1 VSNQLTA
8 KHNLKAEI
16 TSTASESPKLAPDA
30 KSPTYD
36 QHVLNTA
43 KGGGIITIGRL
54 YAYANRFVITLLL
67 ARLLGAEQ
75 YGVYSLA
82 LSVAAITSTIS
93 MLGLDDAVM
102 RYVAIYSSRRD
113 ESGLWGALQVSLGT
127 SLLLGVMLG
136 AALFLLADIISV
148 NLFHEPKLTPLIR
161 LISIVIPF
169 LTLSEMLMFATRGF
183 KKMEYSVI
191 AENFVQ
197 LTLRLVLIVALG
209 MIGLNAYLAVIVFG
223 ISDVAA
229 SIVLVFFLNK
239 EFTLR
244 RPLNT
249 ARRDT
254 REIYNFALPFWLSDL
269 ISTFRGH
276 FQTILLGSLTSVMSA
291 GIFAVVNKVNLLGHM
306 SYRSITTS
314 SRPIIAELQSN
325 GEWEQVGRLYKTISR
340 WALTLNVPLIL
351 IMMLFPKQLL
361 GMFGSSFTVGSSAL
375 IILALAEL
383 VIVIT
388 GMSGP
393 IIDMTGHNK
402 LKMVNSVTQVIISLG
417 MNILLIP
424 RWGLLGAALA
434 ALISITY
441 INFLRMIEVYFLYR
455 MLPYNQSLLKPLT
468 AGLVTLVVTL
478 VITRWFP
485 DEAGFLYLAMG
496 VVLILVID
504 VVMLQL
510 LGFPPEERM
519 VLGRARQRA
528 STVLSQGQEFLK
540 RQLNSWKN

>member
-1 VSNQLTA
+1 MSNQLTA

-30 KSPTYD
+30 KSPTFD
-36 QHVLNTA
+36 QHVLTAA

-82 LSVAAITSTIS
+82 LSVAAITSTVS

-148 NLFHEPKLTPLIR
+148 NLFHEPQLTPLIR

-197 LTLRLVLIVALG
+197 LTLRLVLIVVLG
-209 MIGLNAYLAVIVFG
+209 MIGLNPYLAVIVFG
-223 ISDVAA
+223 ISDIAA

-239 EFTLR
+239 EFPLR

-254 REIYNFALPFWLSDL
+254 REIYNFALPFWVSDL
-269 ISTFRGH
+269 INTFRGH
-276 FQTILLGSLTSVMSA
+276 FQTILLGSLTTVTSA

-306 SYRSITTS
+306 SYRSIQTS
-314 SRPIIAELQSN
+314 SQPIIAELQSN

-340 WALTLNVPLIL
+340 WALTLNIPLIL

-361 GMFGSSFTVGSSAL
+361 GMFGSSFTEGSSAL
-375 IILALAEL
+375 MILALAEL
-383 VIVIT
+383 AIVIT

-434 ALISITY
+434 ALISIAF

-455 MLPYNQSLLKPLT
+455 MLPYNLSLLKPLT

-478 VITRWFP
+478 VLTRWYP

-496 VVLILVID
+496 VLLVLVID

-528 STVLSQGQEFLK
+528 STVLSQSQEFLK

>member
-1 VSNQLTA
+1 MSNQLTA

-30 KSPTYD
+30 KSPTFD
-36 QHVLNTA
+36 QHVLTAA

-82 LSVAAITSTIS
+82 LSVAAITSTVS

-148 NLFHEPKLTPLIR
+148 NLFHEPQLTPLIR

-197 LTLRLVLIVALG
+197 LTLRLVLIVVLG

-223 ISDVAA
+223 ISDIAA

-254 REIYNFALPFWLSDL
+254 REIYNFALPFWVSDL
-269 ISTFRGH
+269 INTFRGH
-276 FQTILLGSLTSVMSA
+276 FQTILLGSLTTVTSA

-306 SYRSITTS
+306 SYRSIQTS
-314 SRPIIAELQSN
+314 SQPIIAELQSN

-340 WALTLNVPLIL
+340 WALTLNIPLIL

-361 GMFGSSFTVGSSAL
+361 GMFGSSFTEGSSAL
-375 IILALAEL
+375 MILALAEL
-383 VIVIT
+383 AIVIT

-434 ALISITY
+434 ALISIAF

-455 MLPYNQSLLKPLT
+455 MLPYNLSLLKPLT

-478 VITRWFP
+478 VLTRWYP

-496 VVLILVID
+496 VLLVLVID

-528 STVLSQGQEFLK
+528 STVLSQSQEFLK

>member
-1 VSNQLTA
+1 MSNQLTA

-30 KSPTYD
+30 KSPTFD
-36 QHVLNTA
+36 QHVLTAA

-82 LSVAAITSTIS
+82 LSVAAITSTVS

-127 SLLLGVMLG
+127 SLILGVMLG
-136 AALFLLADIISV
+136 AALFLLAEIISV
-148 NLFHEPKLTPLIR
+148 NLFHEPQLTPLIR

-197 LTLRLVLIVALG
+197 LTLRLVLIVVLG
-209 MIGLNAYLAVIVFG
+209 MIGLNPYLAVIVFG
-223 ISDVAA
+223 ISDIAA

-239 EFTLR
+239 EFPLR

-254 REIYNFALPFWLSDL
+254 REIYNFALPFWVSDL
-269 ISTFRGH
+269 INTFRGH
-276 FQTILLGSLTSVMSA
+276 FQTILLGSLTTVTSA

-306 SYRSITTS
+306 SYRSIQTS
-314 SRPIIAELQSN
+314 SQPIIAELQSN

-340 WALTLNVPLIL
+340 WALTLNIPLIL

-361 GMFGSSFTVGSSAL
+361 GMFGSSFTEGSSAL
-375 IILALAEL
+375 MILALAEL
-383 VIVIT
+383 AIVIT

-434 ALISITY
+434 ALISIAF

-455 MLPYNQSLLKPLT
+455 MLPYNLSLLKPLT

-478 VITRWFP
+478 VLTRWYP

-496 VVLILVID
+496 VLLILVID

-528 STVLSQGQEFLK
+528 STVLSQSQEFLK

>member
-1 VSNQLTA
+1 
-8 KHNLKAEI
+8 
-16 TSTASESPKLAPDA
+16 
-30 KSPTYD
+30 
-36 QHVLNTA
+36 
-43 KGGGIITIGRL
+43 
-54 YAYANRFVITLLL
+54 
-67 ARLLGAEQ
+67 
-75 YGVYSLA
+75 
-82 LSVAAITSTIS
+82 
-93 MLGLDDAVM
+93 
-102 RYVAIYSSRRD
+102 
-113 ESGLWGALQVSLGT
+113 
-127 SLLLGVMLG
+127 
-136 AALFLLADIISV
+136 
-148 NLFHEPKLTPLIR
+148 
-161 LISIVIPF
+161 
-169 LTLSEMLMFATRGF
+169 
-183 KKMEYSVI
+183 
-191 AENFVQ
+191 
-197 LTLRLVLIVALG
+197 
-209 MIGLNAYLAVIVFG
+209 
-223 ISDVAA
+223 
-229 SIVLVFFLNK
+229 
-239 EFTLR
+239 
-244 RPLNT
+244 
-249 ARRDT
+249 
-254 REIYNFALPFWLSDL
+254 
-269 ISTFRGH
+269 
-276 FQTILLGSLTSVMSA
+276 
-291 GIFAVVNKVNLLGHM
+291 VVNKVNLLGHM

>member
-1 VSNQLTA
+1 MSNQLTA

-30 KSPTYD
+30 KSPTFD
-36 QHVLNTA
+36 QHVLTAA

-82 LSVAAITSTIS
+82 LSVAAITSTVS

-148 NLFHEPKLTPLIR
+148 NLFHEPQLTPLIR

-197 LTLRLVLIVALG
+197 LTLRLVLIVVLG

-223 ISDVAA
+223 ISDIAA

-239 EFTLR
+239 EFPLR

-254 REIYNFALPFWLSDL
+254 REIYNFALPFWVSDL
-269 ISTFRGH
+269 INTFRGH
-276 FQTILLGSLTSVMSA
+276 FQTILLGSLTTVTSA

-306 SYRSITTS
+306 SYRSIQTS
-314 SRPIIAELQSN
+314 SQPIIAELQSN

-340 WALTLNVPLIL
+340 WALTLNIPLIL

-361 GMFGSSFTVGSSAL
+361 GMFGSSFTEGSSAL
-375 IILALAEL
+375 MILALAEL
-383 VIVIT
+383 AIVIT

-434 ALISITY
+434 ALISIAF

-455 MLPYNQSLLKPLT
+455 MLPYNLSLLKPLT

-478 VITRWFP
+478 VLTRWYP

-496 VVLILVID
+496 VLLILVID

-528 STVLSQGQEFLK
+528 STVLSQSQEFLK